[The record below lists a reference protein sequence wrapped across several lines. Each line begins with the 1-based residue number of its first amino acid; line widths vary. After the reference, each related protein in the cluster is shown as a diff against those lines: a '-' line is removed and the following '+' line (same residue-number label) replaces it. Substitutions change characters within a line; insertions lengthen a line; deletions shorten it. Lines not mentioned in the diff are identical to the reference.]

1 MSNRSKIIL
10 IVSAGLLIIAA
21 ILIYF
26 IFFDKGVALPKDE
39 TAPVAKLEPTKA
51 DDQIKIAPATPQEK
65 TASSLK
71 AVAVTFAERFGSFSN
86 QSEYLNLIELT
97 SLMTGKMSGWIND
110 SYIPKLK
117 KDFAP
122 TGFYYEI
129 TTSAPVTVVLAQ
141 NETTAKVK
149 ISTQRREQKANQA
162 LTEFLQDLILD
173 LVKTDNNWLVD
184 AAYWQSKK

>member
-1 MSNRSKIIL
+1 MSNRSKVIL
-10 IVSAGLLIIAA
+10 IVALGVLIIAG
-21 ILIYF
+21 IIIYF
-26 IFFDKGVALPKDE
+26 VFFDQDSPLPKDE

-51 DDQIKIAPATPQEK
+51 DEQIKIAPTTPQEK

-97 SLMTGKMSGWIND
+97 PLMTGKMSGWIND

-149 ISTQRREQKANQA
+149 ISTQRQEQKANQA
-162 LTEFLQDLILD
+162 KQEFLQDLVLD
-173 LVKTDNNWLVD
+173 LIKTDNNWLVD
-184 AAYWQSKK
+184 AAYWQPKK